1 MDRARKR
8 RRRTMARCAAVAFAA
23 VLVTMGATAC
33 QPPRPDDRTKPV
45 LLIHGW
51 GLGADTDCGSTF
63 DGMIAKL
70 KAAGFKG
77 PFIRV
82 GFYSGDT
89 NCDMSLRDWG
99 PVEDGS
105 HFSVLSQA
113 FSKYVYATYTAK
125 GKTVDVVGYS
135 MGGNVARGAV
145 QGSTAKQA
153 GFSAPIKVED
163 VVLFGAPMNG
173 AAWYSSFC
181 LWGMCSSMKPG
192 ADDIKWL
199 QTVGNPQGAGG
210 TEWTA
215 FGSDADAVTPVDSA
229 LKIDVP
235 AARKVRYTDVPHTGS
250 DNYMGRADVVAR
262 AATALAKVDS

>member
-1 MDRARKR
+1 MTRSTMFRHTSRALLAL
-8 RRRTMARCAAVAFAA
+8 TVVATLA
-23 VLVTMGATAC
+23 MGTTAC
-33 QPPRPDDRTKPV
+33 EPTRAPNKSHPV

-63 DGMIAKL
+63 DRMITQM
-70 KAAGFKG
+70 KAEGFTG
-77 PFIRV
+77 PFIRM

-113 FSKYVYATYTAK
+113 FSKYVYATYTSK

-135 MGGNVARGAV
+135 MGGNVVRGAV
-145 QGSTAKQA
+145 EGAQAGQA
-153 GFSAPIKVED
+153 GFSAPID
-163 VVLFGAPMNG
+163 VQDAVTFGAPMNG

-192 ADDIKWL
+192 ADDVNWL
-199 QTVGNPQGAGG
+199 QKVGNPQGLHG

-235 AARKVRYTDVPHTGS
+235 ANRKVHLTDVPHTG
-250 DNYMGRADVVAR
+250 DTNYMGRPDVVTR
-262 AATALAKVDS
+262 ADKALAEANS

>member
-1 MDRARKR
+1 MLRSKALRTTAR
-8 RRRTMARCAAVAFAA
+8 AAVALTIVATIA
-23 VLVTMGATAC
+23 MGTTAC
-33 QPPRPDDRTKPV
+33 EPDRAPNKSHPV

-63 DGMIAKL
+63 NRMISQMKSE
-70 KAAGFKG
+70 GFTG

-89 NCDMSLRDWG
+89 NCDVSLRDFG

-113 FSKYVYATYTAK
+113 FSKLVYANYTSK

-135 MGGNVARGAV
+135 MGGNVVRGAV
-145 QGSTAKQA
+145 QGSAA
-153 GFSAPIKVED
+153 GEPGFSPPIKIQD
-163 VVLFGAPMNG
+163 GVLFGAPMNG

-199 QTVGNPQGAGG
+199 QRVGNPQGVGG

-229 LKIDVP
+229 LAIDVP
-235 AARKVRYTDVPHTGS
+235 GNRKVRLTDVPHTG
-250 DNYMGRADVVAR
+250 DTNYMGRTDVVTR
-262 AATALAKVDS
+262 ADKALAEANS